1 MNIKNMINFD
11 RIKELIL
18 ISNTSTYFYNNMVEE
33 KTIREI
39 GEKYSVSELFRV
51 FKYYKEKFNNN
62 IDTLIIIYCIIFS
75 LTYKDYDSVEK
86 FFDNIDSCDIRWSK
100 DIKDIYFSRVKAT
113 TFINVH
119 KNYSYKNLFSTDNHD
134 PTNSILV

>member
-1 MNIKNMINFD
+1 MNIKSIINFD

-33 KTIREI
+33 KTIKEI
-39 GEKYSVSELFRV
+39 AEKFSVNELFRK
-51 FKYYKEKFNNN
+51 FNYYKEKFYNN

-75 LTYKDYDSVEK
+75 LTYKNYDSVEN
-86 FFDNIDSCDIRWSK
+86 FFNNIDTYDIRWSK

-113 TFINVH
+113 TIINIH
-119 KNYSYKNLFSTDNHD
+119 KNYSYNVSCTTDN
-134 PTNSILV
+134 N

>member
-1 MNIKNMINFD
+1 MNIKKMINFD

-33 KTIREI
+33 KTIKEI
-39 GEKYSVSELFRV
+39 DEKYSVDELFSK
-51 FKYYKEKFNNN
+51 FNYYKEKFYNN

-75 LTYKDYDSVEK
+75 LTYKNYDSVEK
-86 FFDNIDSCDIRWSK
+86 FFDNIDSYNIRWSK
-100 DIKDIYFSRVKAT
+100 DIKDIYFSRVKAI

-119 KNYSYKNLFSTDNHD
+119 KNYSYKNLYTTDNHE
-134 PTNSILV
+134 PTNSILI